1 MKLNKSI
8 NYFLF
13 LVLSAIIFTACNNET
28 ENFNNHIYL
37 KGEDN
42 FRDLGGYEAEGGKK
56 VIYRKLFRSGELS
69 QLTTSDTSTL
79 TRLYIEQAIDLR
91 TEEEQIAKPDNLPQG
106 IAFYNIP
113 VLSTIPGVG
122 ALSEEEQLGSLLSG
136 EINAQEFMMALYSTI
151 DSTKILAW
159 KKIFNLLETGKPTL
173 WHCTEGKDR
182 AGMTSALVLFSLGV
196 DEETV
201 IEDYMAS
208 NTYLAE
214 SIEQNIAYM
223 NSEYG
228 EDKGD
233 IIRHVLGVEKEYIV
247 AFINAVK
254 EKYGSIDEFLNVLDV
269 DKEKMKA
276 NYLE

>member
-1 MKLNKSI
+1 MKLNKTN

-13 LVLSAIIFTACNNET
+13 LVLFAVIFTACNNET
-28 ENFNNHIYL
+28 VKYNNHIYL

-56 VIYRKLFRSGELS
+56 VTYRKLFRSGELS
-69 QLTTSDTSTL
+69 LLTSSDTSTL
-79 TRLYIEQAIDLR
+79 TSLKIEQVIDLR
-91 TEEEQIAKPDNLPQG
+91 TEEEQIEKPDNLPQG
-106 IAFYNIP
+106 IVSYHIP

-122 ALSEEEQLGSLLSG
+122 ALSKEEQLGSLLSG
-136 EINAQEFMMALYSTI
+136 EINAQEFMTALYSTI
-151 DSTKILAW
+151 DSTKITAW

-196 DEETV
+196 NEKTV

-208 NTYLAE
+208 NTYLAD
-214 SIEQNIAYM
+214 SIEQNIAYV
-223 NSEYG
+223 NLEYG
-228 EDKGD
+228 EGKGD
-233 IIRHVLGVEKEYIV
+233 TIRHVLGVEKEYIV

-254 EKYGSIDEFLNVLDV
+254 EKYGSIDNFLNVLDV
-269 DKEKMKA
+269 DKEKMKT